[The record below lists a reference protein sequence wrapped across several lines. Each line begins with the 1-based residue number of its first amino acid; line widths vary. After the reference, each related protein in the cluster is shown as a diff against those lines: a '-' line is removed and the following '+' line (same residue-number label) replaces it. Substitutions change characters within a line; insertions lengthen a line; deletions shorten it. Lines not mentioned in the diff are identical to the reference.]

1 MQPTAAKILAVIL
14 FLVLLPGV
22 AGAVKTTKVTIQLPI
37 PQKLDL
43 EGIHTVLVTDFYVE
57 QESDKMDIGSEVNKL
72 LRRELEKYTD
82 LDILDITPPHLPEQ
96 SHVELLNNHEFW
108 KDLARMHGADLII
121 SGGVVFDVFDRSAFV
136 EETTISPTTGQ
147 RIRTTRFR
155 ERESY
160 SLGLNLFFVRGVTG
174 APIYENLFSEELLLD
189 GTTSDHLT
197 ILFNMFDRIRP
208 EVLSIVAP
216 QSRRE
221 QRILLSD

>member
-1 MQPTAAKILAVIL
+1 MRRTAVKNLTVVL
-14 FLVLLPGV
+14 FLALLPGV

-43 EGIHTVLVTDFYVE
+43 DGINTVLVTDFYVE
-57 QESDKMDIGSEVNKL
+57 QESAKMDLGAEVNKL
-72 LRRELEKYTD
+72 LRREMEKYTD
-82 LDILDITPPHLPEQ
+82 LDILDIPPPHLPEQ
-96 SHVELLNNHEFW
+96 SHVDLLNNHEFW
-108 KDLARMHGADLII
+108 KNLARMHGADLIV
-121 SGGVVFDVFDRSAFV
+121 SGGVLFDVFDRSGFV

-147 RIRTTRFR
+147 RVRATRFR

-174 APIYENLFSEELLLD
+174 TPMYENLFSEELLLE
-189 GTTSDHLT
+189 GTTSDHLS
-197 ILFNMFDRIRP
+197 ILYNMFDRIRP

>member
-1 MQPTAAKILAVIL
+1 MRRTAAKILAVIL

-96 SHVELLNNHEFW
+96 SHVEL
-108 KDLARMHGADLII
+108 
-121 SGGVVFDVFDRSAFV
+121 
-136 EETTISPTTGQ
+136 
-147 RIRTTRFR
+147 
-155 ERESY
+155 
-160 SLGLNLFFVRGVTG
+160 
-174 APIYENLFSEELLLD
+174 
-189 GTTSDHLT
+189 
-197 ILFNMFDRIRP
+197 
-208 EVLSIVAP
+208 
-216 QSRRE
+216 
-221 QRILLSD
+221 